1 MSDLDLNY
9 IGYQRENTGKA
20 YAHADGVRRFSVN
33 LVSTWNYEPN
43 HPDANTDGVG
53 AGYVDLVDVDAKRL
67 TRKQAKA
74 LATHLLRFARSGSVL
89 KRGE

>member
-9 IGYQRENTGKA
+9 VGYQRENTGRA

-33 LVSTWNYEPN
+33 LVSNWNYEPN
-43 HPDANTDGVG
+43 HPDAKPDGIG
-53 AGYVDLVDVDAKRL
+53 QGYVDLVDIEAKRL